1 MEHPR
6 FEQHCLLLAP
16 RTSGA
21 ERTPI
26 FGLTPVER
34 TVLAFRRAGVR
45 EFILA
50 GDPSAVAAA
59 QATLRTGPCRGL
71 RVRSCEGPLPV
82 LRRGERFW
90 LARTD
95 CHYDRRLIV
104 RFVESARQ
112 ACGSVAAVD
121 LGRDAVV
128 SHPRAANVALW
139 SRGGVCAAQSTGA
152 TGALRRAGRGL
163 VSPDGVLTGLAVG
176 TAALARA
183 LEDLAADPRGLE
195 RALALVAERELVE
208 TFGVAEPW
216 QELENEGDVT
226 LARRKVL
233 AGAVGF
239 SDGVVARHLNRPISQ
254 RITERLLSRNV
265 KPWQVSV
272 TVFVLSLAAGATFAI
287 GHAAT
292 GGCLAQLASVL
303 DGVDGELARVR
314 YQDSPFGGVYD
325 ALLDRVGDAVVIG
338 GMTLYAW
345 LAGAGHVAVALG
357 FAAVAGSSLSMLVKE
372 KYGTQFQRTYT
383 DDREG
388 LFRWLLLG
396 RDGRLFLAL
405 VAGVTGQVVPV
416 LAYLAVGTHLH
427 AGLRI
432 YRIRTE
438 AIGA

>member
-6 FEQHCLLLAP
+6 LEQHCLLLAP

-21 ERTPI
+21 ERVPI

-34 TVLAFRRAGVR
+34 TVLAFRRAGIR

-59 QATLRTGPCRGL
+59 QAALRTGPCRGV
-71 RVRSCEGPLPV
+71 RVRACEGALPA

-90 LARTD
+90 IARTD
-95 CHYDRRLIV
+95 CHYDRRLILH
-104 RFVESARQ
+104 FVESASQ
-112 ACGSVAAVD
+112 ACGSIAAVD
-121 LGRDAVV
+121 LRRDAVA
-128 SHPRAANVALW
+128 SHPGAASVVLW
-139 SRGGVCAAQSTGA
+139 SRGAVCAAPSIGA
-152 TGALRRAGRGL
+152 TGVLRNAGRGL
-163 VSPDGVLTGLAVG
+163 ISPDGVLTGLAVG

-183 LEDLAADPRGLE
+183 LEEHAPDPRGLE
-195 RALALVAERELVE
+195 RALALVAEREPVE
-208 TFGVAEPW
+208 TFGVADPW
-216 QELENEGDVT
+216 QELETEVDVT

-239 SDGVVARHLNRPISQ
+239 SDGVVARHLNRPISR

-272 TVFVLSLAAGATFAI
+272 TVFLLSVAAGAVFAL